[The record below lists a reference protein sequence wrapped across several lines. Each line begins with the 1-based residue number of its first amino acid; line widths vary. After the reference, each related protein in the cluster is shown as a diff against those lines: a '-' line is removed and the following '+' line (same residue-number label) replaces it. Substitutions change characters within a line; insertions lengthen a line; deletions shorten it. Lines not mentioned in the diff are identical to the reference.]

1 MLTSDFTPG
10 PGGVMTAEAGVI
22 TGELTLRTEVSEAG
36 AVTLRVQYKG
46 ADEWY
51 AVAGGATQLPAP
63 VDATMAGAVHQL
75 ALGIL
80 SRGGPVPPGSE
91 GWTPYTSGDR

>member
-1 MLTSDFTPG
+1 MEFTSDFTPG
-10 PGGVMTAEAGVI
+10 PGGVMTDDVGVV
-22 TGELTLRTEVSEAG
+22 TGELTLRTEVSDAG

-51 AVAGGATQLPAP
+51 AVAGGEGTLPGPKA
-63 VDATMAGAVHQL
+63 AEAVHNL
-75 ALGIL
+75 VLSVL

-91 GWTPYTSGDR
+91 GWTPET

>member
-10 PGGVMTAEAGVI
+10 PGGVMTAEVGVI

-36 AVTLRVQYKG
+36 AVSLQIQYKG
-46 ADEWY
+46 AEEWY
-51 AVAGGATQLPAP
+51 AVAGGTAELPAP
-63 VDATMAGAVHQL
+63 VDPAIVGAVHQL
-75 ALGIL
+75 VLGVL

-91 GWTPYTSGDR
+91 GWTPYT